1 MEIIKF
7 FLVIFSIEL
16 FNYEVERE
24 REKLFVQITGSRN
37 VTYFKFL
44 NIFKFNLSLW
54 KFSTGLKIKK
64 FRNIFKM

>member
-7 FLVIFSIEL
+7 FFVIFSIEL
-16 FNYEVERE
+16 FNYEVKRE
-24 REKLFVQITGSRN
+24 REKLFVQITGFRN